1 MSPPLSRWRLIVAGL
16 IGACL
21 GGAQAAALPDLEGR
35 CETSPNCSSD
45 ANTTITIDFRR
56 HVHLKSNIRPVIA
69 IPAHSL
75 GVGNFLAPSTP
86 EARCGSHIY
95 TTDYIRRTLDSVTA
109 LGAQNATAGDSEFP
123 RPFVDQPELSSF
135 PLLRN
140 GDIFDGGEFVPCG
153 VRAPDSL
160 LTRSAT
166 VQSAPGPDRIAVRL
180 VGKRR
185 YRILTLA
192 EQPATSGRVLRDYQ
206 SCEDLLAE
214 SPDD

>member
-1 MSPPLSRWRLIVAGL
+1 MSQHLSRWRLIVAAL

-21 GGAQAAALPDLEGR
+21 GGARAAALPDLER
-35 CETSPNCSSD
+35 SCETSPNCSSD

-135 PLLRN
+135 PLLRS
-140 GDIFDGGEFVPCG
+140 GDIFDG
-153 VRAPDSL
+153 
-160 LTRSAT
+160 

-192 EQPATSGRVLRDYQ
+192 EHPGNSGHVLRDYQ